1 MLGGSLV
8 SVTYRTKTA
17 TDLPEFIRD
26 NEIFVELVETLDNLS
41 GLPYD
46 SVVIETIKERH
57 RHRSTSNRLH
67 GH

>member
-1 MLGGSLV
+1 MSGGGSV
-8 SVTYRTKTA
+8 SVTYRRKTA
-17 TDLPEFIRD
+17 TDLPELIRD

-57 RHRSTSNRLH
+57 
-67 GH
+67 